1 MTIVISTAA
10 LGQPH
15 ISPSFTPPEQILL
28 IIRLHRHRP
37 DGSAL
42 VRAVDDLLL
51 HLLDV
56 AIEHLGTLV
65 PRDRPNL
72 PVAQFAVAQLG
83 QAAPPIGPLTTKA
96 RALSNGLPKKRIS
109 AG

>member
-1 MTIVISTAA
+1 
-10 LGQPH
+10 
-15 ISPSFTPPEQILL
+15 
-28 IIRLHRHRP
+28 
-37 DGSAL
+37 
-42 VRAVDDLLL
+42 
-51 HLLDV
+51 
-56 AIEHLGTLV
+56 V